1 MESSGRPVR
10 RREAKILRPPF
21 TAVRLPYPVYG
32 GVVVYTQPSV
42 LRDRQPTLPSQ
53 TSNVLAPKPLR
64 NYDVIDCLCPDERER
79 ERLAGSS
86 ALPSVPIP
94 FLILPFVLIRLNRY
108 WLTSWRMCVCVCVCF
123 LVAAFRLSKWND
135 CMGGVGCT
143 GDDICFQRDGVDKW
157 RLALVMISPYEWSS
171 LSVLSFGW
179 GLSV

>member
-108 WLTSWRMCVCVCVCF
+108 
-123 LVAAFRLSKWND
+123 
-135 CMGGVGCT
+135 
-143 GDDICFQRDGVDKW
+143 
-157 RLALVMISPYEWSS
+157 
-171 LSVLSFGW
+171 
-179 GLSV
+179 